1 MKDCSI
7 QLTNHPGDLSRVAQ
21 VLGRRGVNIKAI
33 AAISVGG
40 GVAMARILP
49 DDIVVARSA
58 LEAANIRFTEG
69 EVHIVLL
76 ENKAG
81 AVASVTGR
89 LGDAGVNLEALYVTG
104 ITDDLVELAIVSDN
118 PKKAKKV
125 LEEFW
130 CPHETRPVFPKARPA
145 TARPVVEGCSPPTPG
160 PRPSGDTRYCLSF
173 ATPRARSSAASPVKR
188 WRWLAHPT

>member
-21 VLGRRGVNIKAI
+21 VLGRRGVNIKAL

-81 AVASVTGR
+81 VLATVTNR
-89 LGDAGVNLEALYVTG
+89 LGEGGVNLEAIYVTG
-104 ITDDLVELAIVSDN
+104 VADGLLELAIVSDN
-118 PKKAKKV
+118 PKKAKKI
-125 LEEFW
+125 LEEF
-130 CPHETRPVFPKARPA
+130 
-145 TARPVVEGCSPPTPG
+145 
-160 PRPSGDTRYCLSF
+160 
-173 ATPRARSSAASPVKR
+173 
-188 WRWLAHPT
+188 

>member
-7 QLTNHPGDLSRVAQ
+7 QLTNHPGDLARVAQ
-21 VLGRRGVNIKAI
+21 VLGRRGVNIKAL

-40 GVAMARILP
+40 GVSMARILP

-125 LEEFW
+125 LEEF
-130 CPHETRPVFPKARPA
+130 
-145 TARPVVEGCSPPTPG
+145 
-160 PRPSGDTRYCLSF
+160 
-173 ATPRARSSAASPVKR
+173 
-188 WRWLAHPT
+188 